1 MTTETT
7 KASNERR
14 VVVGVDGSPCATR
27 ALEFAAH
34 EAARC
39 GALLHVASVF
49 HELPV
54 SGGIVLPM
62 GVSDESANAIVSIA
76 LRRAEDLEPSLVT
89 KGEAF
94 LGGPGPGLVAVSE
107 GATALVVGTRGHSQV
122 AGLFV
127 GSVSEYVFHHATC
140 TTIVVR

>member
-7 KASNERR
+7 TASKEQRI
-14 VVVGVDGSPCATR
+14 VVGVDGSPCATR

-34 EAARC
+34 EAAHR
-39 GALLHVASVF
+39 GALLHVVSVF

-54 SGGIVLPM
+54 SGGVVLPM
-62 GVSDESANAIVSIA
+62 GISDESANAIVSIA
-76 LRRAEDLEPSLVT
+76 LLRAEELEPSIVT
-89 KGEAF
+89 KGEAL

-122 AGLFV
+122 TGFFV